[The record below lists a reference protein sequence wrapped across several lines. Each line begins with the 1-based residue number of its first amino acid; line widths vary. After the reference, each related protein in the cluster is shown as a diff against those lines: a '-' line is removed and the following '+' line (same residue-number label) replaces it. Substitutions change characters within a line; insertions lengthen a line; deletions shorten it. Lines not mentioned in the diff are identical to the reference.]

1 MIIFRICLFLLF
13 VYLLICLI
21 AYFLQESLIFH
32 PDKLAGDFV
41 FDFDGDFDEI
51 FLELPDGIK
60 LHALHFKAEKAKG
73 IVFYVHGN
81 AGSMQDW
88 GHLYDLYID
97 LGYDLLMFD
106 YRGFGK
112 SEGKIHSQQQFYD
125 DVQAVYDYIKTIF
138 DEQHII
144 IQSFSIG
151 TAAAV
156 KVAHENK
163 ASMLLLKAPYYSLI
177 HLIKSRYFFL
187 PATILKYKFMTAEML
202 KNVTIPITVFHG
214 TTDELIPFSNA
225 QKLKDEIPAIDFVA
239 VPGCLHNDLPY
250 TAIYK
255 NKMKELLK

>member
-1 MIIFRICLFLLF
+1 MIFFKICLFLLI

-21 AYFLQESLIFH
+21 AFLMQESLIFH
-32 PDKLAGDFV
+32 PDKLARDFV
-41 FDFDGDFDEI
+41 FDFNTDFEEI
-51 FLELPDGIK
+51 FLELADGIQ
-60 LHALHFKAEKAKG
+60 LHAVHFKAENAKG

-112 SEGKIHSQQQFYD
+112 SVGRIHSQQQFYD
-125 DVQAVYDYIKTIF
+125 DVQAVYDYVKTIF
-138 DEQHII
+138 DEKQII
-144 IQSFSIG
+144 VQSFSIG

-156 KVAHENK
+156 KIATENDPD
-163 ASMLLLKAPYYSLI
+163 MLILKAPFYSLT

-187 PATILKYKFMTAEML
+187 PAAILKYKFMTADML
-202 KNVTIPITVFHG
+202 KKVKVPVTVFHG

-225 QKLKDEIPAIDFVA
+225 QKLKDEIPEIDFVT
-239 VPGCLHNDLPY
+239 VPDCLHNDLPY
-250 TAIYK
+250 TSVYK